1 MEQEPWVITG
11 EAALSEDEW
20 GTVSSYEIVWTAV
33 QGFTYSSQELNN
45 RQPPSR
51 TEKQDSAVGF

>member
-33 QGFTYSSQELNN
+33 QGFTYSS
-45 RQPPSR
+45 
-51 TEKQDSAVGF
+51 